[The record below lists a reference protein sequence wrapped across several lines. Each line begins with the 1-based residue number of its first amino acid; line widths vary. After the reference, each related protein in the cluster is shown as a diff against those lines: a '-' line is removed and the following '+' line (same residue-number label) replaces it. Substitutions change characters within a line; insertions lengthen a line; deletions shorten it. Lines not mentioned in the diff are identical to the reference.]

1 MKSIFSFI
9 LSLSICTMAFGGDTP
24 TPRVVIEFF
33 VSVDN
38 DLSYL
43 RSSGTSTLTLNSAS
57 DLAPHR
63 SVLGLLI
70 EDGPI
75 AVVID
80 KPAGETLRILE
91 MDSGIETSVLTG
103 STSYTLESGRYAIHA
118 NRSAFSLSWPDSEDN
133 GPSSFECPGC
143 LIASSGDNLT
153 LSPGWLETANFTF
166 EFTSEVIQTIGIVG
180 NVTSDE
186 VALPT
191 GPDEEEVPFPVGTST
206 ITATSTSTQTLAAL
220 TINFGSSS
228 DSGGGGSSCASDVDD
243 DGTIGF
249 SDVLII
255 LSNWGV
261 CP

>member
-1 MKSIFSFI
+1 MKSIFPI
-9 LSLSICTMAFGGDTP
+9 LLSLSICTMTFGGDTP
-24 TPRVVIEFF
+24 IPRVIIEFF

-43 RSSGTSTLTLNSAS
+43 RSSGTSTLALNSAS

-63 SVLGLLI
+63 SVVGLLI

-80 KPAGETLRILE
+80 KPDGETLKIVE
-91 MDSGIETSVLTG
+91 MDSGIETSVSTG
-103 STSYTLESGRYAIHA
+103 STSYTLESGRYALHA
-118 NRSAFSLSWPDSEDN
+118 NRSAFSVSWPDSEDN
-133 GPSSFECPGC
+133 GPSAFECPSC

-153 LSPGWLETANFTF
+153 LSPGWLETATFTF

-180 NVTSDE
+180 NVTSDD
-186 VALPT
+186 VVLPT

-206 ITATSTSTQTLAAL
+206 ITATSTGTQTLAAL

-228 DSGGGGSSCASDVDD
+228 DSGGGGSSCVADVDN

-249 SDVLII
+249 SDVLTI
-255 LSNWGV
+255 LSNWGA

>member
-1 MKSIFSFI
+1 MKTI
-9 LSLSICTMAFGGDTP
+9 LSSLIALAMSTITLAGDTP
-24 TPRVVIEFF
+24 TPRVIVEFF

-43 RSSGTSTLTLNSAS
+43 RSSGTSTLTLNSAFN
-57 DLAPHR
+57 LAPHR

-75 AVVID
+75 AVVVD
-80 KPAGETLRILE
+80 KPDGEILKLVE
-91 MDSGIETSVLTG
+91 LASGVEISVATG
-103 STSYTLESGRYAIHA
+103 STSYTLESGRYALHA
-118 NRSAFSLSWPDSEDN
+118 NRSAFGISWPDGEDN

-153 LSPGWLETANFTF
+153 LSPGWGETATFTF
-166 EFTSEVIQTIGIVG
+166 EFTSEVVQRIGIVG

-186 VALPT
+186 VVLPT
-191 GPDEEEVPFPVGTST
+191 GTEEEDVPFPAGTTT
-206 ITATSTSTQTLAAL
+206 ITATSTGTQTLAAL
-220 TINFGSSS
+220 TINFGSSG
-228 DSGGGGSSCASDVDD
+228 DSGGGSSSCSSDVDG
-243 DGTIGF
+243 DGNIGF

-255 LSNWGV
+255 LSDWGA